1 MQKTIA
7 VLASLDTKEAE
18 VAFVKQAIERLGGQT
33 LVIDMSVWG
42 PSALQPDVPR
52 ERLLW
57 AAGRSWADIQT
68 RPKHERITAM
78 AAGVAALVPQLY
90 QRGAF
95 DAVLSF
101 GGVQNTTMAVAAMKR
116 LPIGVPKLVVSTV
129 ASGRRTFE
137 PLVGS
142 RDIVLMPAVADIAG
156 INPLTRTVLGN
167 AVAAI
172 VGMAQEGPGPL
183 HTASGVVIGATQ
195 MGVTGGVGRAARLLD
210 EAGFQV
216 IAFHATGAGGRA
228 MEELIADGVIT
239 AVLDLTLHEIV
250 AEMFDGGFS
259 AGAVNR
265 LLAAAQAGIP
275 QVVAPGGA
283 DFIDFGMHELPADIA
298 KRKYILHNA
307 DIAHVKLH
315 KDEATRVGAI
325 IAERLNAATGPV
337 TVLIPLRG
345 FRQAAAPGEPLF
357 DAEVDNALVEMLRAR
372 LKPAIRIVD
381 VDANINDPAFS
392 EVAAQTMRGLLA
404 GQPRG

>member
-1 MQKTIA
+1 
-7 VLASLDTKEAE
+7 
-18 VAFVKQAIERLGGQT
+18 
-33 LVIDMSVWG
+33 
-42 PSALQPDVPR
+42 
-52 ERLLW
+52 
-57 AAGRSWADIQT
+57 
-68 RPKHERITAM
+68 
-78 AAGVAALVPQLY
+78 
-90 QRGAF
+90 
-95 DAVLSF
+95 
-101 GGVQNTTMAVAAMKR
+101 
-116 LPIGVPKLVVSTV
+116 
-129 ASGRRTFE
+129 
-137 PLVGS
+137 
-142 RDIVLMPAVADIAG
+142 
-156 INPLTRTVLGN
+156 
-167 AVAAI
+167 
-172 VGMAQEGPGPL
+172 
-183 HTASGVVIGATQ
+183 
-195 MGVTGGVGRAARLLD
+195 
-210 EAGFQV
+210 
-216 IAFHATGAGGRA
+216 
-228 MEELIADGVIT
+228 
-239 AVLDLTLHEIV
+239 VLDLTLHEIV